1 MPVVRTATA
10 GIQAR
15 ADRAVSARLTPSA
28 VLFQQR
34 LLSCAGFSPGKL
46 DGVWGAKTDAAQRA
60 WDEEFDLIHSE
71 ISPTLHVRSET
82 LIHTLLPPAQRAART
97 LVRML
102 RREGL
107 DARIISGTRTYAE
120 QSAIF
125 RQGRYGN
132 PGRVVTYA
140 REGQSN
146 HNFGI
151 AFDIGI
157 FDASGK
163 YLDGDTPTELVPY
176 ERAGEISRGV
186 VGLEWGGDWPG
197 KKRDLP
203 HYQLAVKWGLKEVR
217 ARFERGE
224 VFT

>member
-1 MPVVRTATA
+1 M
-10 GIQAR
+10 
-15 ADRAVSARLTPSA
+15 SARLTPSA

-34 LLSCAGFSPGKL
+34 LLACAGFSPGKL
-46 DGVWGAKTDAAQRA
+46 DGVWGAKTQAAQEE
-60 WDEEFDLIHSE
+60 WDEKFERIRDTGLRPGDDGITLDPRTESLIY
-71 ISPTLHVRSET
+71 
-82 LIHTLLPPAQRAART
+82 TLLPPAQIAARH
-97 LVRML
+97 LLL
-102 RREGL
+102 RLLGFLIGDTGMR
-107 DARIISGTRTYAE
+107 ARIISGTRTYAE

-163 YLDGDTPTELVPY
+163 YLDGDTAAELVPY
-176 ERAGEISRGV
+176 ERAGEISRSIS
-186 VGLEWGGDWPG
+186 GLEWGGDWPASR
-197 KKRDLP
+197 RDLP